1 MAPLHVW
8 RRQRQSI
15 PPRLHHCKRRQLRY
29 TQETGAIVL
38 MPQTATAADAEVVMR
53 LYDLRREEK
62 LRKARNWFFAHF
74 KAIKS
79 TEEFLKVAPYGSEE
93 NAYFRM
99 VVSYWDMAAGFVN
112 SGA

>member
-1 MAPLHVW
+1 MASLHF
-8 RRQRQSI
+8 RRCQRQSI
-15 PPRLHHCKRRQLRY
+15 PPRPDHCQRGQLRY

-74 KAIKS
+74 KAVKS
-79 TEEFLKVAPYGSEE
+79 TEDFLKLAPYGSEE

-99 VVSYWDMAAGFVN
+99 VVSYWDMAA
-112 SGA
+112 